1 MPGQCIPGRAETGP
15 PLLFS
20 SEKTMKSPGEIEA
33 AVCVAVTR
41 FEREFLG
48 RGPRHVDAHLIG
60 NRLLVR
66 LEGSLTAAEEW
77 LIAAQGR
84 GDANGRGAE
93 LLKQLRSHL
102 VRAGQPIL
110 ESLVRAATGTPTIG
124 MHYDISATT
133 GEEMLVLTLAEAPE
147 CRNRRKSQA

>member
-1 MPGQCIPGRAETGP
+1 
-15 PLLFS
+15 
-20 SEKTMKSPGEIEA
+20 MKSPGEIEA

-48 RGPRHVDAHLIG
+48 RGPRQVDAHLIG

-84 GDANGRGAE
+84 GDPDGRGAE

-102 VRAGQPIL
+102 VRAGRPIL
-110 ESLVRAATGTPTIG
+110 ESLVLAATGAPTIA

-133 GEEMLVLTLAEAPE
+133 GEEMLVLTLATAPE
-147 CRNRRKSQA
+147 CRARKRSQP

>member
-1 MPGQCIPGRAETGP
+1 
-15 PLLFS
+15 
-20 SEKTMKSPGEIEA
+20 MKSPGEIEA

-41 FEREFLG
+41 FEREFMG

-77 LIAAQGR
+77 LIAAHGSN
-84 GDANGRGAE
+84 DSNGRGAE

-110 ESLVRAATGTPTIG
+110 ESLVRDATGTPTIG

-133 GEEMLVLTLAEAPE
+133 GEEMLVLTLASVPE
-147 CRNRRKSQA
+147 CRARKRGQA

>member
-1 MPGQCIPGRAETGP
+1 
-15 PLLFS
+15 
-20 SEKTMKSPGEIEA
+20 MKSPGEIEA

-41 FEREFLG
+41 FEREFMG

-84 GDANGRGAE
+84 GESDGRGAE

-102 VRAGQPIL
+102 VLTGRSVL
-110 ESLVRAATGTPTIG
+110 EALVAHATGATPVNL
-124 MHYDISATT
+124 HHDISTAT
-133 GEEMLVLTLAEAPE
+133 GDELIVLTLAAAPD
-147 CRNRRKSQA
+147 CRPRRTRG